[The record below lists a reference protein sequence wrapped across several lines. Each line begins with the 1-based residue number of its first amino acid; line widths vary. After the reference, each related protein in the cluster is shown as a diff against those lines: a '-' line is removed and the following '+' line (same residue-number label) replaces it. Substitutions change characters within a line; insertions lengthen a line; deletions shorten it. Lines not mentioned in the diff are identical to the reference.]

1 MPVNRHQKARTTP
14 AIRQELRE
22 SPLSMA
28 ALARRYHL
36 TQATGRQWRRRA
48 ETTDRSHRPHH
59 LHPTCTPPA
68 PHLHPTRSPAPAAV
82 VVARRQSWLLPRD
95 DRLAVTR
102 AFLNA
107 GVSRSGL
114 DRCRRRPGVAD
125 LQALLPRDASGKPAY
140 PPFKDDAPGVVP
152 VDVTYL
158 PQLPDADPRRDRFAA
173 IDRATR
179 GV

>member
-1 MPVNRHQKARTTP
+1 MC
-14 AIRQELRE
+14 IR
-22 SPLSMA
+22 
-28 ALARRYHL
+28 
-36 TQATGRQWRRRA
+36 
-48 ETTDRSHRPHH
+48 DRP
-59 LHPTCTPPA
+59 TPPA
-68 PHLHPTRSPAPAAV
+68 HHLHPTRSPAPAAV